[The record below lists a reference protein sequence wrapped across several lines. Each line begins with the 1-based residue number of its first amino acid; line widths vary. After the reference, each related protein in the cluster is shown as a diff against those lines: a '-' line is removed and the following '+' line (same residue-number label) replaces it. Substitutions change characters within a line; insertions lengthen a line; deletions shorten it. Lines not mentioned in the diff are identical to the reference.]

1 LEVFI
6 GRGVAIGSCSW
17 QLARSSWQF
26 STLST
31 IFNNLPLLHL
41 PPFLLIF
48 KKLTFAKKNSRM
60 EKKASESLVVMT
72 ELVLP
77 NDTNNFGNLMG
88 GRLMYW
94 MDIAAALA
102 AMKHCA
108 APVVT
113 ASVDNI
119 SFETPI
125 KIGNVVHIEAKVTRA
140 FNSSM
145 EVHMNVWGEDAIQQY
160 RYKSNEAYYTFVALD
175 PNGKPRPINTLVP
188 ETEDEIKL
196 HEGALRRRQIR
207 LILGGKMKP
216 EDAEELKALF
226 VK

>member
-1 LEVFI
+1 
-6 GRGVAIGSCSW
+6 
-17 QLARSSWQF
+17 
-26 STLST
+26 
-31 IFNNLPLLHL
+31 
-41 PPFLLIF
+41 
-48 KKLTFAKKNSRM
+48 M
-60 EKKASESLVVMT
+60 EKKANESLVVMT

-119 SFETPI
+119 SFQTPI

-175 PNGKPRPINTLVP
+175 PNSKPRKINSLIP

-196 HEGALRRRQIR
+196 YEGALRRRQIR

-216 EDAEELKALF
+216 EDAEELRALF
-226 VK
+226 IK

>member
-1 LEVFI
+1 M
-6 GRGVAIGSCSW
+6 AID
-17 QLARSSWQF
+17 
-26 STLST
+26 
-31 IFNNLPLLHL
+31 
-41 PPFLLIF
+41 
-48 KKLTFAKKNSRM
+48 
-60 EKKASESLVVMT
+60 KKASESLVVMT

-125 KIGNVVHIEAKVTRA
+125 KIGNVVHIQAKVTRT

-145 EVHMNVWGEDAIQQY
+145 EVHMIVYGEDAIQQY
-160 RYKSNEAYYTFVALD
+160 KYKSNEAYYTFVSLD
-175 PNGKPRPINTLVP
+175 PNGKPRPVNKLIP
-188 ETEDEIKL
+188 ETPEETKL
-196 HEGALRRRQIR
+196 YEGALRRRQLR
-207 LILGGKMKP
+207 LILGGKMEPK
-216 EDAEELKALF
+216 DAEELKALF
-226 VK
+226 V